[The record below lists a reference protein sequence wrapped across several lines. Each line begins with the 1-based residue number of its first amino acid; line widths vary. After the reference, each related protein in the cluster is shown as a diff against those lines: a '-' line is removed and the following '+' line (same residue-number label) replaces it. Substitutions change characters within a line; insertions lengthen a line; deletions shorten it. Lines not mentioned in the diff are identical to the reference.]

1 MLFKSIRTRATKGAL
16 KSGIKIAILITLP
29 GEKGLETRPS
39 PLAQN
44 ERLKPKLSLLLTFCE
59 ETRTVIPFF
68 ICVFLLAMATQ
79 KVYIKEINLD
89 SRSYKTNEARLL
101 LQSRIFIYFYQY
113 FERHGLPS
121 SGSYI

>member
-101 LQSRIFIYFYQY
+101 LQSRIFIYFYQWPFLY
-113 FERHGLPS
+113 
-121 SGSYI
+121 